1 MPFQRVPVSANG
13 HLIGERSVSS
23 VGDFEAAIP
32 ADIVNAGNVRT
43 IEFKLPPQLRH
54 KRAARAAILVGCSSR
69 YSGAR
74 FRADRSNG
82 SRPLS

>member
-32 ADIVNAGNVRT
+32 ADIVNAGKVLT

-54 KRAARAAILVGCSSR
+54 KRSARAEILVGWSSR
-69 YSGAR
+69 YLGAS
-74 FRADRSNG
+74 FRANRPNG
-82 SRPLS
+82 TRQLS